1 MDLSIYILHPSRP
14 SLCHP
19 SRPSLCQIRRVLLL
33 AEIAGS
39 VIETILQVPE
49 NADDKDLI
57 TAARDIMMASAQKFK
72 LTYLSCKRDMSTLL
86 ALSAIQVLVVISACL
101 LQSS

>member
-1 MDLSIYILHPSRP
+1 M
-14 SLCHP
+14 
-19 SRPSLCQIRRVLLL
+19 
-33 AEIAGS
+33 
-39 VIETILQVPE
+39 QVPE

-86 ALSAIQVLVVISACL
+86 ALSAIQVKL
-101 LQSS
+101 LLMAVLPSLF